1 MRFGLGHHLEFI
13 GPPFPL
19 IRLGTPKSVR
29 KNATLDHR
37 WLPATA
43 AALTALVGVV
53 NIASALTPDIRWR
66 GHLLFHIEGVRAM
79 ELFHALALPA
89 GAALLLVSPY
99 LLKRR
104 RRSMQVAIVLLLA
117 IGVVNLAK
125 GLDVE
130 ESLVGWAVA
139 LWLWRARHQ
148 FSVVQARISLR
159 SAVWRVP
166 LLGMLG
172 LAFVSLID
180 WMTSGRPKVD
190 VIFDQSTALIR
201 FKSGLHFE
209 NHTLRAFG
217 HVVSFQWMP
226 LAIHFVEIATLL
238 GIAYVLFRPLAAP
251 NAWPSASVR
260 RLAAQLVRQ
269 HGNDSLSFFKLRP
282 DKLYFFNDDRTAF
295 VGYRVEAGT
304 LLLSGDP
311 VGPPEAFGDLLLDV
325 RRFARSRG
333 LKLAA
338 LGASAGLV
346 PIHQGLGLH
355 TLYLGDEAVV
365 ELNAFSLEGRAIR
378 KVRQSVQRL
387 RKAGYS
393 SDLCTRAEID
403 AETMRQMEHVLKIGR
418 IGQSERGFSMGLDGI
433 QCPLQQDTLFVLAR
447 DGDGALRGVLHFV
460 PCYGRPAMSLSIM
473 RRDPATP
480 NGLMEFLVVGAIESM
495 RERGI
500 EEISLNFAAL
510 TKYMRDPQNP
520 FERLLGKAAA
530 VLNPYFQIESLYRFN
545 VKFQPRWD
553 PRYLVYEGHL
563 GLARAGVA
571 AMWAEGQMPKPTLP
585 RVWAHQG
592 QRTLKTANR

>member
-1 MRFGLGHHLEFI
+1 
-13 GPPFPL
+13 
-19 IRLGTPKSVR
+19 VR

-43 AALTALVGVV
+43 AVLTALVGVV

-66 GHLLFHIEGVRAM
+66 GHLLFQLEGVRAM

-89 GAALLLVSPY
+89 GAALLLVAPY

-104 RRSMQVAIVLLLA
+104 RRAMQVAIVLLLA

-125 GLDVE
+125 GLDFE
-130 ESLVGWAVA
+130 ESLIGWAVA
-139 LWLWRARHQ
+139 LLLWRSRHQ

-172 LAFVSLID
+172 LAFVSFID
-180 WMTSGRPKVD
+180 WMTSGRPKAD
-190 VIFDQSTALIR
+190 VIFDQSTALMR

-269 HGNDSLSFFKLRP
+269 HGNDTLSFFKLRH
-282 DKLYFFNDDRTAF
+282 DELYFFNDDRTAF

-311 VGPPEAFGDLLLDV
+311 VGPPEAFGDLLLEL

-338 LGASAGLV
+338 LGASEGLL
-346 PIHQGLGLH
+346 PIYQGLGLH

-365 ELNAFSLEGRAIR
+365 ELDRFSLEGRPIR
-378 KVRQSVQRL
+378 KVRQSVHRL
-387 RKAGYS
+387 RKAGYTS
-393 SDLCTRAEID
+393 ELCTLSEIG
-403 AETMRQMEHVLKIGR
+403 AETMRQMEHVLKVGR
-418 IGQSERGFSMGLDGI
+418 IGQSERGFSMGMDGVR
-433 QCPLQQDTLFVLAR
+433 CPLQQDTLFVLAR

-460 PCYGRPAMSLSIM
+460 PCYGRAAMSLSIM
-473 RRDPATP
+473 RRDPTTP
-480 NGLMEFLVVGAIESM
+480 NGLMEFLVVAAIESM

-500 EEISLNFAAL
+500 QEISLNFSVL

-520 FERLLGKAAA
+520 FQRLLGRAATL
-530 VLNPYFQIESLYRFN
+530 LNPYFQIESLYRFN
-545 VKFQPRWD
+545 LKFQPHWN
-553 PRYLVYEGHL
+553 PRYLVYEGRL
-563 GLARAGVA
+563 GIARAGVA
-571 AMWAEGQMPKPTLP
+571 SMWAEGQLPKPRLP
-585 RVWAHQG
+585 RARRLDAHHR